1 MQLLF
6 EDDLV
11 EAVVALATSGSA
23 APIPALQVRRFHR
36 DRERAYAELDPD
48 ARQEAFARVY
58 IEWFSQWGFDRR
70 LRQPVDALP
79 LLARSLDVLAFRK
92 ARRPADEG
100 SELYRNS
107 QNRSRGVVA
116 LDPRRFRRDSL
127 LEPFLNHELMHLHDM
142 VDPGF
147 GYTGDLDLPGR
158 IPAQVRLVRE
168 RYRLLWDL
176 TIDGRLAAVGRPTI
190 AAESRRRAEFD
201 LGFSFLPSPAR
212 IDCFNRLWTDPLPC
226 HDRLVSIASDPRELG
241 SNPVPV
247 PGAGCPMCG
256 FPTFDWIDPSRLSDK
271 AMERVHL
278 EFPGWQP
285 AAGLCGR
292 CFEIYAAGT
301 MPMLDQPIADH
312 ASNGK
317 CALS

>member
-23 APIPALQVRRFHR
+23 AAIPDLQVRRFHR
-36 DRERAYAELDPD
+36 ERERAYAVLDPD

-58 IEWFSQWGFDRR
+58 IEWFSQWEFDRR
-70 LRQPVDALP
+70 LRQPVDAFP
-79 LLARSLDVLAFRK
+79 LLGCSLDVLAFRK

-100 SELYRNS
+100 AEMYRNS
-107 QNRSRGVVA
+107 QNQSRGVMA
-116 LDPRRFRRDSL
+116 LDPRRFWRESS
-127 LEPFLNHELMHLHDM
+127 LEPFLNHELMHLQDM
-142 VDPGF
+142 IDPEF

-168 RYRLLWDL
+168 RYRLLWDI
-176 TIDGRLAAVGRPTI
+176 TIDGRLAALGRPTI
-190 AAESRRRAEFD
+190 ANESRRRAEFD
-201 LGFSFLPSPAR
+201 RGFSFLPSPAR
-212 IDCFNRLWTDPLPC
+212 IDNFNQLWTNPYPC

-241 SNPVPV
+241 LDPVPV
-247 PGAGCPMCG
+247 PGASCPLCG
-256 FPTFDWIDPSRLSDK
+256 FPTFDWIDSSLLSDN
-271 AMERVHL
+271 ALERVRL
-278 EFPGWQP
+278 EFGGWQP

-301 MPMLDQPIADH
+301 MPT
-312 ASNGK
+312 
-317 CALS
+317 LSFQG